1 MTHMCNMGKYH
12 SQYVSDD
19 DGVLMNESASMTPP
33 YLSSAYYILGWGW
46 WWSAPQQHC
55 VARTISWYQI
65 VYTVVGQSNE
75 WLRTCWPAQLVG
87 LCVVEGRKRA
97 RIMYNQL
104 LTISCRLGHN
114 ELMIYSTNIIII
126 RQQNPTFLCLI
137 WSRFC
142 SRTATFVHSLDYY
155 DWYRAYSVYTNSLL
169 YV

>member
-1 MTHMCNMGKYH
+1 M
-12 SQYVSDD
+12 SQPRWLPHIYLLRITYS
-19 DGVLMNESASMTPP
+19 DGVDGDPPHNNIALHEPSADIK
-33 YLSSAYYILGWGW
+33 Y
-46 WWSAPQQHC
+46 
-55 VARTISWYQI
+55 
-65 VYTVVGQSNE
+65 YTVVGQSNE

-104 LTISCRLGHN
+104 LSCSLGHN